1 MTDKQETNP
10 TETSCINCDD
20 YTISTK
26 NYSCIT
32 CSYTTTNKK
41 DYKKHLLT
49 NKHIKNHDG
58 VDYTEIKNKQLYK
71 CNCGNEYKYR
81 QGLHAHKKVCKYIA
95 EQTKEPYTIQSLKE
109 AIEDNKKLRIESNE
123 KMFNIFTEQ
132 RDMNNIL
139 IKGYQEQKDTI
150 RELMKEN
157 EGDKDIINYQRDVI
171 ENLSEKLIQYIKN
184 TP

>member
-32 CSYTTTNKK
+32 CSYTTSNKK

-95 EQTKEPYTIQSLKE
+95 EQTKEPYTIQSVKE
-109 AIEDNKKLRIESNE
+109 AIEDNKKLRIESNK

-132 RDMNNIL
+132 RDTIGELKKENEEL
-139 IKGYQEQKDTI
+139 KDTI
-150 RELMKEN
+150 KELRNRMEK
-157 EGDKDIINYQRDVI
+157 DKNIINYQFDAI
-171 ENLSEKLIQYIKN
+171 ENMSEKLIHYIKN